1 MRSSGYGQQP
11 KRKAEPA
18 SPGLASNGKPFR
30 IRLQKCPLDIIN
42 AMKRGAQAR
51 GFSMETRNAGGGK
64 VTSTSFTLRETRAIK
79 E

>member
-1 MRSSGYGQQP
+1 MKSSGYGQQP
-11 KRKAEPA
+11 KRKVEPA

-30 IRLQKCPLDIIN
+30 IGLQRCPVDMLN

-64 VTSTSFTLRETRAIK
+64 PSSTSFSLRETRAIK